1 MFLATQG
8 IEEKDFLKKS
18 SIKTFFF
25 GKHFSYYC
33 GHSSHVAARAAI
45 FPNFN
50 WWLVERFF
58 EAI

>member
-1 MFLATQG
+1 MFLAAQG
-8 IEEKDFLKKS
+8 IEEEDFFIFFS
-18 SIKTFFF
+18 NQNFF

-33 GHSSHVAARAAI
+33 GHSSHVVARVVI

-58 EAI
+58 KAI